1 METNGISSKIP
12 MELHHWIETELRPD
26 DSVLSGFIEAII
38 ERYYEL
44 KEAGIAVAKK
54 PNIVSFPVSDELD
67 QRIRAHLAEH
77 ERVHGSKLTQAE
89 FMIKI
94 VEQALDAVNITET
107 EE

>member
-12 MELHHWIETELRPD
+12 VELHHWIETELRPD

-54 PNIVSFPVSDELD
+54 PKIVSFPVSDELY
-67 QRIRAHLAEH
+67 QRIEAHLAEH
-77 ERVHGSKLTQAE
+77 ECVHGSKLTQVE
-89 FMIKI
+89 FMIKL
-94 VEQALDAVNITET
+94 VEQALNESGTTE
-107 EE
+107 

>member
-12 MELHHWIETELRPD
+12 VELHHWIETELRPD

-54 PNIVSFPVSDELD
+54 PKNVSFPVSDELY
-67 QRIRAHLAEH
+67 QRIEAHLAEH
-77 ERVHGSKLTQAE
+77 ERAHGIKLTQVE
-89 FMIKI
+89 FMIKL
-94 VEQALDAVNITET
+94 VEQALNESGTTE
-107 EE
+107 